1 MNTPL
6 SRLAPNAQGAIWL
19 LLSALTFV
27 TMTTL
32 VKHLSG
38 DYPSHL
44 QNFYRQTGSLI
55 VAIPFM
61 LRNPRQVLWV
71 PRSTMP
77 ALFLRSLLATIG
89 MILLLYTY
97 EAMPMAEANAL
108 SFTRPLWVVLLAALF
123 LRETIGPS
131 RIAAVVIGFVGVVII
146 MRPWGAGV
154 TVGWPHLAALISA
167 LFLAGTITGVKSLTR
182 DLSASSILVWSS
194 IMGELLSLP
203 FALADWRWP
212 NPGDLIP
219 LFLIGLLSAANQ
231 VLFIKG
237 MAVGEAAVL
246 APIDYARLVLS
257 VIAGVVV
264 FGEWPDV
271 FTYIGAGV
279 IVVST
284 LYITIREI
292 HSKRAKSLAIDA
304 GQPDASTPL
313 GLGVPGDADR
323 TG

>member
-1 MNTPL
+1 MKAYF
-6 SRLAPNAQGAIWL
+6 SRLSPNVQGAIWV
-19 LLSALTFV
+19 LLSGVTFV

-38 DYPSHL
+38 DYPSHV

-61 LRNPRQVLWV
+61 LRSPRQVLFV

-77 ALFLRSLLATIG
+77 ALFLRSLLATVG

-108 SFTRPLWVVLLAALF
+108 SFTRPLWVVLLAAIF
-123 LRETIGPS
+123 LREVIGPS
-131 RIAAVVIGFVGVVII
+131 RIAAVLMGFVGVMII
-146 MRPWGAGV
+146 MRPWASGV
-154 TVGWPHLAALISA
+154 AIGWPHLAALASA
-167 LFLAGTITGVKSLTR
+167 LCLAGTITGVKSLTR
-182 DLSASSILVWSS
+182 SLSASSILVWSS
-194 IMGELLSLP
+194 IIGELLALP

-212 NPGDLIP
+212 SPGDLIP

-257 VIAGVVV
+257 VIAGLLV

-271 FTYIGAGV
+271 FTWLGAGV

-292 HSKRAKSLAIDA
+292 QSKRAKTLAIDA

-313 GLGVPGDADR
+313 GLDTKADR
-323 TG
+323 TP

>member
-1 MNTPL
+1 LTAFF
-6 SRLAPNAQGAIWL
+6 SRLPPNVQGAIWV
-19 LLSALTFV
+19 LLSGVTFV

-38 DYPSHL
+38 DYPSHV

-61 LRNPRQVLWV
+61 LRSPRQVLFV

-77 ALFLRSLLATIG
+77 ALFLRSLLATVG

-108 SFTRPLWVVLLAALF
+108 SFTRPLWVVLLAAIF
-123 LRETIGPS
+123 LREVVGPS
-131 RIAAVVIGFVGVVII
+131 KVSAVLMGFVGVVII
-146 MRPWGAGV
+146 MRPWTAGV
-154 TVGWPHLAALISA
+154 EIGWPHLAALISA
-167 LFLAGTITGVKSLTR
+167 LCLAGTITGVKSLTSN
-182 DLSASSILVWSS
+182 LSASSILVWSS
-194 IMGELLSLP
+194 IMGELLCLP

-212 NPGDLIP
+212 SAGDLIP

-246 APIDYARLVLS
+246 APIDYARLILS
-257 VIAGVVV
+257 VIAGLLV
-264 FGEWPDV
+264 FGEWPDA
-271 FTYIGAGV
+271 FTWAGAGV

-284 LYITIREI
+284 LYITFREI
-292 HSKRAKSLAIDA
+292 RGKRAKTLAIDA
-304 GQPDASTPL
+304 GQPDPSTPL
-313 GLGVPGDADR
+313 RLDAERD
-323 TG
+323 TAP

>member
-1 MNTPL
+1 MKAFF
-6 SRLAPNAQGAIWL
+6 SRLSPNTQGAIWVL
-19 LLSALTFV
+19 MSGVTFV
-27 TMTTL
+27 AMTTL

-38 DYPSHL
+38 DYPSHV

-61 LRNPRQVLWV
+61 LRSPGQVLFV

-89 MILLLYTY
+89 MILLLYSY

-108 SFTRPLWVVLLAALF
+108 SFTRPLWVVLLAVLF

-131 RIAAVVIGFVGVVII
+131 RIAAVLMGFVGVVVI
-146 MRPWGAGV
+146 MRPWGADAAI
-154 TVGWPHLAALISA
+154 GWPHVPALFSA
-167 LFLAGTITGVKSLTR
+167 LCLAGTITGVKSLTKN
-182 DLSASSILVWSS
+182 LSASSILVWSS

-212 NPGDLIP
+212 SPGDLIP

-231 VLFIKG
+231 LLFIKG

-246 APIDYARLVLS
+246 APVDYARLVLS
-257 VIAGVVV
+257 VVAGLLV
-264 FGEWPDV
+264 FGEWPDA
-271 FTYIGAGV
+271 FTWIGAGV

-292 HSKRAKSLAIDA
+292 QSKRARTLAIDA

-313 GLGVPGDADR
+313 GLDDPSR
-323 TG
+323 PRP

>member
-1 MNTPL
+1 MKAYF
-6 SRLAPNAQGAIWL
+6 SRLSPNVQGAIWV
-19 LLSALTFV
+19 LLSGVTFV

-38 DYPSHL
+38 DYPSHV

-61 LRNPRQVLWV
+61 LRSPRQVLFV

-77 ALFLRSLLATIG
+77 ALFLRSLLATVG

-108 SFTRPLWVVLLAALF
+108 SFTRPLWVVLLAAIF
-123 LRETIGPS
+123 LREVIGPS
-131 RIAAVVIGFVGVVII
+131 RIAAVLMGFVGVMII
-146 MRPWGAGV
+146 MRPWASGV
-154 TVGWPHLAALISA
+154 AIGWPHLAALASA
-167 LFLAGTITGVKSLTR
+167 LCLAGTITGVKSLTR
-182 DLSASSILVWSS
+182 NLSASSILVWSS
-194 IMGELLSLP
+194 IIGELLALP

-212 NPGDLIP
+212 SPGDLIP

-257 VIAGVVV
+257 VIAGLLV

-271 FTYIGAGV
+271 FTWLGAGV

-292 HSKRAKSLAIDA
+292 QSKRAKTLAIDA

-313 GLGVPGDADR
+313 GLDTKADR
-323 TG
+323 TP

>member
-1 MNTPL
+1 MNVTL
-6 SRLAPNAQGAIWL
+6 SRLAPNTQGAIWL

-27 TMTTL
+27 SMTTL

-61 LRNPRQVLWV
+61 IRSPRQVLFV

-108 SFTRPLWVVLLAALF
+108 SFTRPLWVVLLATLF
-123 LRETIGPS
+123 LREAIGPS

-146 MRPWGAGV
+146 MRPWSAGIA
-154 TVGWPHLAALISA
+154 VGWPHLAALISA
-167 LFLAGTITGVKSLTR
+167 LCLAGTITGVKSLTR

-212 NPGDLIP
+212 SVGDLIP

-257 VIAGVVV
+257 VIAGALV
-264 FGEWPDV
+264 FNEWPDV
-271 FTYIGAGV
+271 FTYVGAGV

-292 HSKRAKSLAIDA
+292 QSKRAKSLAIDA
-304 GQPDASTPL
+304 GQPDAATPL
-313 GLGVPGDADR
+313 GLGVPGEADPPR
-323 TG
+323 

>member
-1 MNTPL
+1 MKAFF
-6 SRLAPNAQGAIWL
+6 SRLSPNTQGAIWVL
-19 LLSALTFV
+19 MSGVTFV
-27 TMTTL
+27 AMTTL

-38 DYPSHL
+38 DYPSHV

-61 LRNPRQVLWV
+61 LRSPGQVLFV

-89 MILLLYTY
+89 MILLLYSY

-108 SFTRPLWVVLLAALF
+108 SFTRPLWVVLLAVLF

-131 RIAAVVIGFVGVVII
+131 RIAAVLMGFVGVVVI
-146 MRPWGAGV
+146 MRPWGADAAI
-154 TVGWPHLAALISA
+154 GWPHVAALFSA
-167 LFLAGTITGVKSLTR
+167 LCLAGTITGVKSLTKN
-182 DLSASSILVWSS
+182 LSASSILVWSS

-212 NPGDLIP
+212 SPGDLIP

-231 VLFIKG
+231 LLFIKG

-246 APIDYARLVLS
+246 APVDYARLVLS
-257 VIAGVVV
+257 VVAGLLV
-264 FGEWPDV
+264 FGEWPDA
-271 FTYIGAGV
+271 FTWIGAGV

-292 HSKRAKSLAIDA
+292 QSKRARTLAIDA

-313 GLGVPGDADR
+313 GLDDPSR
-323 TG
+323 PRP

>member
-1 MNTPL
+1 MKAYF
-6 SRLAPNAQGAIWL
+6 SRLSPNVQGAIWV
-19 LLSALTFV
+19 LLSGVTFV

-38 DYPSHL
+38 DYPSHV

-61 LRNPRQVLWV
+61 LRSPRQVLFV

-108 SFTRPLWVVLLAALF
+108 SFTRPLWVVLLAAIF
-123 LRETIGPS
+123 LREVIGPS
-131 RIAAVVIGFVGVVII
+131 RIAAVLMGFVGVMII
-146 MRPWGAGV
+146 MRPWASGV
-154 TVGWPHLAALISA
+154 DIGWSHLAALVSA
-167 LFLAGTITGVKSLTR
+167 LCLAGTITGVKSLTR
-182 DLSASSILVWSS
+182 NLSASSILVWSS
-194 IMGELLSLP
+194 IIGELLALP

-212 NPGDLIP
+212 SPGDLVP

-257 VIAGVVV
+257 VVAGLLV
-264 FGEWPDV
+264 FGEWPDI
-271 FTYIGAGV
+271 FTWLGAGV

-292 HSKRAKSLAIDA
+292 QSKRAKTLAIDA
-304 GQPDASTPL
+304 GQPDAATPL
-313 GLGVPGDADR
+313 GLDTKADR
-323 TG
+323 TP

>member
-1 MNTPL
+1 MRAFF
-6 SRLAPNAQGAIWL
+6 SRLSPNTQGAIWVL
-19 LLSALTFV
+19 MSGVTFV

-38 DYPSHL
+38 DYPSHV

-61 LRNPRQVLWV
+61 LRSPRQVLFV

-108 SFTRPLWVVLLAALF
+108 SFTRPLWVVLLAVLF

-131 RIAAVVIGFVGVVII
+131 RIAAVLMGFVGVVVI
-146 MRPWGAGV
+146 MRPWGADV
-154 TVGWPHLAALISA
+154 AVGWPHVAALFSA
-167 LFLAGTITGVKSLTR
+167 LCLAGTITGVKSLTKN
-182 DLSASSILVWSS
+182 LSASSILVWSS
-194 IMGELLSLP
+194 IIGELLSLP

-212 NPGDLIP
+212 SPGDLIP

-257 VIAGVVV
+257 VIAGLLV
-264 FGEWPDV
+264 FGEWPDA
-271 FTYIGAGV
+271 FTWLGAGV

-292 HSKRAKSLAIDA
+292 QSKRAKTLAIDA

-313 GLGVPGDADR
+313 GLDDPSTPR
-323 TG
+323 P

>member
-1 MNTPL
+1 L
-6 SRLAPNAQGAIWL
+6 KAFFSRLPPNAQGAIWV
-19 LLSALTFV
+19 LLSGVTFV

-38 DYPSHL
+38 DYPSHV

-61 LRNPRQVLWV
+61 LRSPRLVLFV

-97 EAMPMAEANAL
+97 EVMPMAEANAL

-123 LRETIGPS
+123 LRELIGPS
-131 RIAAVVIGFVGVVII
+131 RIAAVVMGFVGVVII
-146 MRPWGAGV
+146 MRPWGADV
-154 TVGWPHLAALISA
+154 AVGWPHLAALFSA
-167 LFLAGTITGVKSLTR
+167 LCLAGTITGVKSLTKN
-182 DLSASSILVWSS
+182 LSATSILVWSS
-194 IMGELLSLP
+194 IIGELLCLP

-212 NPGDLIP
+212 STGDLIP

-257 VIAGVVV
+257 VIAGLLV

-271 FTYIGAGV
+271 FTWLGAGV

-292 HSKRAKSLAIDA
+292 QSKRARTLAIDA
-304 GQPDASTPL
+304 GQPDASIPL
-313 GLGVPGDADR
+313 GLDAGARPDDGR
-323 TG
+323 

>member
-1 MNTPL
+1 L
-6 SRLAPNAQGAIWL
+6 KAFFSRLSPNTQGAIWVL
-19 LLSALTFV
+19 MSGVTFV
-27 TMTTL
+27 AMTTL

-38 DYPSHL
+38 DYPSHV

-61 LRNPRQVLWV
+61 LRSPGQVLFV

-89 MILLLYTY
+89 MILLLYSY

-108 SFTRPLWVVLLAALF
+108 SFTRPLWVVLLAVLF

-131 RIAAVVIGFVGVVII
+131 RIAAVLMGFVGVVVI
-146 MRPWGAGV
+146 MRPWGADAAI
-154 TVGWPHLAALISA
+154 GWPHVAALFSA
-167 LFLAGTITGVKSLTR
+167 LCLAGTITGVKSLTKN
-182 DLSASSILVWSS
+182 LSASSILVWSS

-212 NPGDLIP
+212 SPGDLIP

-231 VLFIKG
+231 LLFIKG

-246 APIDYARLVLS
+246 APVDYARLVLS
-257 VIAGVVV
+257 VVAGLLV
-264 FGEWPDV
+264 FGEWPDA
-271 FTYIGAGV
+271 FTWIGAGV

-292 HSKRAKSLAIDA
+292 QSKRARTLAIDA

-313 GLGVPGDADR
+313 GLDDPSR
-323 TG
+323 PRP

>member
-1 MNTPL
+1 MKAFF
-6 SRLAPNAQGAIWL
+6 SRLSPNTQGAIWVL
-19 LLSALTFV
+19 MSGVTFV
-27 TMTTL
+27 AMTTL

-38 DYPSHL
+38 DYPSHV

-61 LRNPRQVLWV
+61 LRSPRQVLFV

-77 ALFLRSLLATIG
+77 PLFLRSLLATIG
-89 MILLLYTY
+89 MILLLYSY
-97 EAMPMAEANAL
+97 EAMSMAEANAL

-131 RIAAVVIGFVGVVII
+131 RIAAVLMGFVGVVVI
-146 MRPWGAGV
+146 MRPWGADAAI
-154 TVGWPHLAALISA
+154 GWPHVAALFSA
-167 LFLAGTITGVKSLTR
+167 LCLAGTITGVKSLTKN
-182 DLSASSILVWSS
+182 LSASSILVWSS

-212 NPGDLIP
+212 SPGDLIP

-231 VLFIKG
+231 LLFIKG

-246 APIDYARLVLS
+246 APVDYARLVLS
-257 VIAGVVV
+257 VVAGLLV
-264 FGEWPDV
+264 FGEWPDA
-271 FTYIGAGV
+271 FTWIGAGV

-284 LYITIREI
+284 LFITIREI
-292 HSKRAKSLAIDA
+292 QSKRAKTLAIDA

-313 GLGVPGDADR
+313 GLDDPNR
-323 TG
+323 PRS

>member
-1 MNTPL
+1 MKAYF
-6 SRLAPNAQGAIWL
+6 SRLSPNTQGAIWVL
-19 LLSALTFV
+19 MSGVTFV

-38 DYPSHL
+38 DYPSHV

-61 LRNPRQVLWV
+61 LRNPKQVLFV
-71 PRSTMP
+71 PRRTMP
-77 ALFLRSLLATIG
+77 ALFVRSLLATVG

-131 RIAAVVIGFVGVVII
+131 RIAAVLMGFVGVVII

-154 TVGWPHLAALISA
+154 AVGWPHLAALFSA
-167 LFLAGTITGVKSLTR
+167 LCLAGTITGVKSLTK

-194 IMGELLSLP
+194 IMGELLCLP

-212 NPGDLIP
+212 SVGDLIP

-257 VIAGVVV
+257 VIAGLLV

-271 FTYIGAGV
+271 FTWLGAGV

-292 HSKRAKSLAIDA
+292 QSKRAKTLAIDA

-313 GLGVPGDADR
+313 GLDTRADR
-323 TG
+323 TP

>member
-1 MNTPL
+1 L
-6 SRLAPNAQGAIWL
+6 KAFFSRLSPNTQGAIWVL
-19 LLSALTFV
+19 MSGVTFV
-27 TMTTL
+27 AMTTL

-38 DYPSHL
+38 DYPSHV

-55 VAIPFM
+55 VAIPFL
-61 LRNPRQVLWV
+61 LRSPGQVLFV

-77 ALFLRSLLATIG
+77 ALFMRSLLATIG
-89 MILLLYTY
+89 MILLLYSY

-108 SFTRPLWVVLLAALF
+108 SFTRPLWVVLLAVLF

-131 RIAAVVIGFVGVVII
+131 RIAAVLMGFVGVVVI
-146 MRPWGAGV
+146 MRPWGTDVAI
-154 TVGWPHLAALISA
+154 GWPHVAALFSA
-167 LFLAGTITGVKSLTR
+167 LCLAGTITGVKSLTKN
-182 DLSASSILVWSS
+182 LSASSILVWSS

-212 NPGDLIP
+212 SPGDLIP

-231 VLFIKG
+231 LLFIKG

-246 APIDYARLVLS
+246 APVDYARLVLS
-257 VIAGVVV
+257 VVAGLLV
-264 FGEWPDV
+264 FGEWPDA
-271 FTYIGAGV
+271 FTWIGAGV

-292 HSKRAKSLAIDA
+292 QSKRAKTLAIDA

-313 GLGVPGDADR
+313 GLDDPNR
-323 TG
+323 PRP

>member
-1 MNTPL
+1 MKAFF
-6 SRLAPNAQGAIWL
+6 SRLSPNTRGAIWVL
-19 LLSALTFV
+19 MSGVTFV
-27 TMTTL
+27 AMTTL

-38 DYPSHL
+38 DYPSHV

-55 VAIPFM
+55 VAIPFL
-61 LRNPRQVLWV
+61 LRSPGQVLFV

-77 ALFLRSLLATIG
+77 ALFMRSLLATIG
-89 MILLLYTY
+89 MILLLYSY

-108 SFTRPLWVVLLAALF
+108 SFTRPLWVVLLAVLF

-131 RIAAVVIGFVGVVII
+131 RIAAVLMGFVGVVII
-146 MRPWGAGV
+146 MRPWGTYV
-154 TVGWPHLAALISA
+154 EIGWPHVAALFSA
-167 LFLAGTITGVKSLTR
+167 VCLAGTITGVKSLTKN
-182 DLSASSILVWSS
+182 LSASSILVWSS

-212 NPGDLIP
+212 SPGDLIP

-246 APIDYARLVLS
+246 APIDYARLELS
-257 VIAGVVV
+257 VIAGLLV
-264 FGEWPDV
+264 FGEWPDA
-271 FTYIGAGV
+271 FTWIGAGV

-292 HSKRAKSLAIDA
+292 QSKRAKTLAIDA

-313 GLGVPGDADR
+313 GLDDPSLPR
-323 TG
+323 P

>member
-1 MNTPL
+1 MRAFF
-6 SRLAPNAQGAIWL
+6 SRLSPNTQGAIWVL
-19 LLSALTFV
+19 MSGVTFV

-38 DYPSHL
+38 DYPSHV

-61 LRNPRQVLWV
+61 LRSPRQVLFV

-108 SFTRPLWVVLLAALF
+108 SFTRPLWVVLLAVLF

-131 RIAAVVIGFVGVVII
+131 RIAAVLMGFVGVVVI
-146 MRPWGAGV
+146 MRPWGADV
-154 TVGWPHLAALISA
+154 AVGWPHVAALFSA
-167 LFLAGTITGVKSLTR
+167 LCLAGTITGVKSLTKN
-182 DLSASSILVWSS
+182 LSASSILVWSS
-194 IMGELLSLP
+194 IIGELLSLP

-212 NPGDLIP
+212 SPGDLIP

-257 VIAGVVV
+257 VIAGLLV
-264 FGEWPDV
+264 FGEWPDA
-271 FTYIGAGV
+271 FTWLGAGV

-292 HSKRAKSLAIDA
+292 QSKRAKTLAIDA

-313 GLGVPGDADR
+313 GLDDPSTPRG
-323 TG
+323 

>member
-1 MNTPL
+1 MKAFF
-6 SRLAPNAQGAIWL
+6 SRLSPNTQGAIWVL
-19 LLSALTFV
+19 MSGVTFV

-38 DYPSHL
+38 DYPSHV

-61 LRNPRQVLWV
+61 LRSPRQVLFV

-108 SFTRPLWVVLLAALF
+108 SFTRPLWVVLLAAIF
-123 LRETIGPS
+123 LREVIGPS
-131 RIAAVVIGFVGVVII
+131 RIAAVLMGFVGVIII

-154 TVGWPHLAALISA
+154 AIGWPHMAALFSA
-167 LFLAGTITGVKSLTR
+167 LCLAGTITGVKSLTKN
-182 DLSASSILVWSS
+182 LSASSILVWSS
-194 IMGELLSLP
+194 IIGELLCLP
-203 FALADWRWP
+203 VALADWRWP
-212 NPGDLIP
+212 SPGDLIP

-257 VIAGVVV
+257 VIAGLLV
-264 FGEWPDV
+264 FGEWPDA
-271 FTYIGAGV
+271 FTWIGAGV

-292 HSKRAKSLAIDA
+292 QSKRARTLAIDA
-304 GQPDASTPL
+304 SQPDASIPL
-313 GLGVPGDADR
+313 GLEVGARPGDGR
-323 TG
+323 

>member
-1 MNTPL
+1 MKAFF
-6 SRLAPNAQGAIWL
+6 SRLSPNTQGAIWVL
-19 LLSALTFV
+19 MSGVTFV
-27 TMTTL
+27 AMTTL

-38 DYPSHL
+38 DYPSHV

-61 LRNPRQVLWV
+61 LRSPGQVLFV

-89 MILLLYTY
+89 MILLLYSY

-108 SFTRPLWVVLLAALF
+108 SFTRPLWVVLLAVLF

-131 RIAAVVIGFVGVVII
+131 RIAAVLMGFVGVVVI
-146 MRPWGAGV
+146 MRPWGADAAI
-154 TVGWPHLAALISA
+154 GWPHVPALFSA
-167 LFLAGTITGVKSLTR
+167 LCLAGTITGVKSLTKN
-182 DLSASSILVWSS
+182 LSASSILVWSS

-212 NPGDLIP
+212 SPGDLIP

-231 VLFIKG
+231 LLFIKG

-246 APIDYARLVLS
+246 APFDYARLVLS
-257 VIAGVVV
+257 VVAGLLV
-264 FGEWPDV
+264 FGEWPDA
-271 FTYIGAGV
+271 FTWIGAGV

-292 HSKRAKSLAIDA
+292 QSKRARTLAIDA

-313 GLGVPGDADR
+313 GLDDPSR
-323 TG
+323 PRP

>member
-1 MNTPL
+1 MKAYF
-6 SRLAPNAQGAIWL
+6 SRLAPNTQGAIWV
-19 LLSALTFV
+19 LLSGVTFV
-27 TMTTL
+27 AMTTL

-38 DYPSHL
+38 DYPAHV
-44 QNFYRQTGSLI
+44 QNFYRQTGSLL
-55 VAIPFM
+55 VALPLM
-61 LRNPRQVLWV
+61 LSRPNEVLFV
-71 PRSTMP
+71 PRATMP
-77 ALFLRSLLATIG
+77 ALFVRSLLATVG

-108 SFTRPLWVVLLAALF
+108 SFTRPLWVVLLAALL

-131 RIAAVVIGFVGVVII
+131 RIAAVLMGFVGVVII
-146 MRPWGAGV
+146 MRPWGAGAAI
-154 TVGWPHLAALISA
+154 GWPHLAALISA
-167 LFLAGTITGVKSLTR
+167 VCLAGTITGVKSLTKS
-182 DLSASSILVWSS
+182 LSASSILVWSS
-194 IMGELLSLP
+194 IIGELLALP

-212 NPGDLIP
+212 SVGDLIP

-257 VIAGVVV
+257 VIAGLLV

-271 FTYIGAGV
+271 YTWLGAGV

-292 HSKRAKSLAIDA
+292 RSKRARTLAIDA
-304 GQPDASTPL
+304 GQPDAATPL
-313 GLGVPGDADR
+313 GLGTKADR
-323 TG
+323 TP

>member
-1 MNTPL
+1 MKAFF
-6 SRLAPNAQGAIWL
+6 SRLSPNTQGAIWVL
-19 LLSALTFV
+19 MSGVTFV
-27 TMTTL
+27 AMTTL

-38 DYPSHL
+38 DYPSHV

-55 VAIPFM
+55 VAIPFL
-61 LRNPRQVLWV
+61 LRSPGQVLFV

-77 ALFLRSLLATIG
+77 ALFMRSLLATIG
-89 MILLLYTY
+89 MILLLYSY

-108 SFTRPLWVVLLAALF
+108 SFTRPLWVVLLAVLF

-131 RIAAVVIGFVGVVII
+131 RIAAVLMGFVGVVVI
-146 MRPWGAGV
+146 MRPWGTDVAI
-154 TVGWPHLAALISA
+154 GWPHVAALFSA
-167 LFLAGTITGVKSLTR
+167 LCLAGTITGVKSLTKN
-182 DLSASSILVWSS
+182 LSASSILVWSS

-212 NPGDLIP
+212 SPGDLIP

-257 VIAGVVV
+257 VIAGLLV
-264 FGEWPDV
+264 FGEWPDA
-271 FTYIGAGV
+271 FTWIGAGV

-292 HSKRAKSLAIDA
+292 QSKRAKTLAIDA

-313 GLGVPGDADR
+313 GLDDPSLPR
-323 TG
+323 P

>member
-1 MNTPL
+1 MKAYF
-6 SRLAPNAQGAIWL
+6 SRLSPNVQGAIWV
-19 LLSALTFV
+19 LLSGVTFV

-38 DYPSHL
+38 DYPSHV

-61 LRNPRQVLWV
+61 LRSPRQVLLV

-77 ALFLRSLLATIG
+77 ALFLRSLLATVG

-108 SFTRPLWVVLLAALF
+108 SFTRPLWVVLLAAIF
-123 LRETIGPS
+123 LREVIGPS
-131 RIAAVVIGFVGVVII
+131 RIAAVLMGFVGVMII
-146 MRPWGAGV
+146 MRPWASGV
-154 TVGWPHLAALISA
+154 AIGWPHLAALASA
-167 LFLAGTITGVKSLTR
+167 LCLAGTITGVKSLTR
-182 DLSASSILVWSS
+182 NLSASSILVWSS
-194 IMGELLSLP
+194 IIGELLALP

-212 NPGDLIP
+212 SPGDLIP

-257 VIAGVVV
+257 VIAGLLV

-271 FTYIGAGV
+271 FTWLGAGV

-292 HSKRAKSLAIDA
+292 QSKRAKTLAIDA

-313 GLGVPGDADR
+313 GLDTKADR
-323 TG
+323 TP

>member
-1 MNTPL
+1 MKAFF
-6 SRLAPNAQGAIWL
+6 SRLSPNTQGAIWVL
-19 LLSALTFV
+19 MSGVTFV
-27 TMTTL
+27 AMTTL

-38 DYPSHL
+38 DYPSHV

-61 LRNPRQVLWV
+61 LRSPGQVLFV

-89 MILLLYTY
+89 MILLLYSY

-108 SFTRPLWVVLLAALF
+108 SFTRPLWVVLLAVLF

-131 RIAAVVIGFVGVVII
+131 RIAAVLMGFVGVVVI
-146 MRPWGAGV
+146 MRPWGADAAI
-154 TVGWPHLAALISA
+154 GWPHVAALFSA
-167 LFLAGTITGVKSLTR
+167 LCLAGTITGVKSLTKN
-182 DLSASSILVWSS
+182 LSASSILVWSS
-194 IMGELLSLP
+194 IIGELLSLP

-212 NPGDLIP
+212 SPGDLIP

-231 VLFIKG
+231 LLFIKG

-246 APIDYARLVLS
+246 APVDYARLVLS
-257 VIAGVVV
+257 VVAGLLV
-264 FGEWPDV
+264 FGEWPDA
-271 FTYIGAGV
+271 FTWIGAGV

-292 HSKRAKSLAIDA
+292 QSKRARTLAIDA

-313 GLGVPGDADR
+313 GLDDPSR
-323 TG
+323 PRP

>member
-1 MNTPL
+1 MKAYFARLSPNT
-6 SRLAPNAQGAIWL
+6 QGTIWV
-19 LLSALTFV
+19 LLSGVTFV

-38 DYPSHL
+38 DYPSHV

-61 LRNPRQVLWV
+61 LRSPRQVLFV

-77 ALFLRSLLATIG
+77 ALFLRSLLATVG

-108 SFTRPLWVVLLAALF
+108 SFTRPLWVVLLAAIF
-123 LRETIGPS
+123 LREVIGPS
-131 RIAAVVIGFVGVVII
+131 RIAAVLMGFVGVMII
-146 MRPWGAGV
+146 MRPWASGV
-154 TVGWPHLAALISA
+154 DIGWPHLAALVSA
-167 LFLAGTITGVKSLTR
+167 LCLAGTITGVKSLTR
-182 DLSASSILVWSS
+182 NLSASSILVWSS
-194 IMGELLSLP
+194 IIGELLALP

-212 NPGDLIP
+212 SPGDLIP

-257 VIAGVVV
+257 VVAGLLV

-271 FTYIGAGV
+271 FTWLGAGV

-292 HSKRAKSLAIDA
+292 QSKRAKTLAIDA

-313 GLGVPGDADR
+313 GLDTKADR
-323 TG
+323 TP

>member
-1 MNTPL
+1 MKAYF
-6 SRLAPNAQGAIWL
+6 SRLAPNTQGAIWVL
-19 LLSALTFV
+19 MSGITFV
-27 TMTTL
+27 AMTTL

-38 DYPSHL
+38 DYPAHV
-44 QNFYRQTGSLI
+44 QNFYRQTGSLL
-55 VAIPFM
+55 VALPLM
-61 LRNPRQVLWV
+61 LSRPKEVLFV
-71 PRSTMP
+71 PRTTMP
-77 ALFLRSLLATIG
+77 ALFLRALLATVG

-108 SFTRPLWVVLLAALF
+108 SFTRPLWVVLLAALL
-123 LRETIGPS
+123 LRETIGLS
-131 RIAAVVIGFVGVVII
+131 RIAAVLMGFVGVVVI

-154 TVGWPHLAALISA
+154 AIGWPHCAALISA
-167 LFLAGTITGVKSLTR
+167 LCLAGTITGVKSLTR
-182 DLSASSILVWSS
+182 NLSAGSILVWSS
-194 IMGELLSLP
+194 IIGELLALP

-212 NPGDLIP
+212 SVTDLIP

-257 VIAGVVV
+257 VIAGLLV

-271 FTYIGAGV
+271 YTWLGAGV

-292 HSKRAKSLAIDA
+292 RSKRARTLAIDA
-304 GQPDASTPL
+304 GQPDAATPL
-313 GLGVPGDADR
+313 GLGTPADR
-323 TG
+323 TP

>member
-1 MNTPL
+1 M
-6 SRLAPNAQGAIWL
+6 SGV
-19 LLSALTFV
+19 TFV
-27 TMTTL
+27 AMTTL

-38 DYPSHL
+38 DYPSHV

-55 VAIPFM
+55 VAIPFL
-61 LRNPRQVLWV
+61 LRSPGQVLFV

-77 ALFLRSLLATIG
+77 ALFMRSLLATIG
-89 MILLLYTY
+89 MILLLYSY

-108 SFTRPLWVVLLAALF
+108 SFTRPLWVVLLAVLF

-131 RIAAVVIGFVGVVII
+131 RIAAVLMGFVGVVVI
-146 MRPWGAGV
+146 MRPWGADAAI
-154 TVGWPHLAALISA
+154 GWPHVAALFSA
-167 LFLAGTITGVKSLTR
+167 LCLAGTITGVKSLTKN
-182 DLSASSILVWSS
+182 LSASSILVWSS

-212 NPGDLIP
+212 SPGDLIP

-231 VLFIKG
+231 LLFIKG

-246 APIDYARLVLS
+246 APVDYARLVLS
-257 VIAGVVV
+257 VVAGLLV
-264 FGEWPDV
+264 FGEWPDA
-271 FTYIGAGV
+271 FTWIGAGV

-292 HSKRAKSLAIDA
+292 QSKRARTLAIDA

-313 GLGVPGDADR
+313 GLDDPSR
-323 TG
+323 PRP

>member
-1 MNTPL
+1 MKAYF
-6 SRLAPNAQGAIWL
+6 SRLSPNVQGAIWV
-19 LLSALTFV
+19 LLSGVTFV

-38 DYPSHL
+38 DYPSHV

-61 LRNPRQVLWV
+61 LRSPRQVLFV

-77 ALFLRSLLATIG
+77 ALFLRSLLATVG

-108 SFTRPLWVVLLAALF
+108 SFTRPLWVVLLAAIF
-123 LRETIGPS
+123 LREVIGPS
-131 RIAAVVIGFVGVVII
+131 RIAAVLMGFVGVMII
-146 MRPWGAGV
+146 MRPWALGV
-154 TVGWPHLAALISA
+154 DIGWPHLAALVSA
-167 LFLAGTITGVKSLTR
+167 LCLAGTITGVKSLTR
-182 DLSASSILVWSS
+182 NLSASSILVWSS
-194 IMGELLSLP
+194 IIGELLALP

-212 NPGDLIP
+212 SPGDLVP

-257 VIAGVVV
+257 VVAGLLV

-271 FTYIGAGV
+271 FTWLGAGV

-292 HSKRAKSLAIDA
+292 QSKRAKTW
-304 GQPDASTPL
+304 P
-313 GLGVPGDADR
+313 
-323 TG
+323 

>member
-1 MNTPL
+1 MKAFF
-6 SRLAPNAQGAIWL
+6 SRLSPNTQGALWVVM
-19 LLSALTFV
+19 SGVTFV
-27 TMTTL
+27 AMTTL

-38 DYPSHL
+38 DYPSHV

-55 VAIPFM
+55 VAIPFL
-61 LRNPRQVLWV
+61 LRSPGQVLFV

-77 ALFLRSLLATIG
+77 ALFMRSLLATIG
-89 MILLLYTY
+89 MILLLYSY

-108 SFTRPLWVVLLAALF
+108 SFTRPLWVVLLAVLF

-131 RIAAVVIGFVGVVII
+131 RIAAVLMGFVGVVVI
-146 MRPWGAGV
+146 MRPWGTDVAI
-154 TVGWPHLAALISA
+154 GWPHVAALFSA
-167 LFLAGTITGVKSLTR
+167 LCLAGTITGVKSLTKN
-182 DLSASSILVWSS
+182 LSASSILVWSS

-212 NPGDLIP
+212 SPGDLIP

-231 VLFIKG
+231 LLFIKG

-246 APIDYARLVLS
+246 APVDYARLVLS
-257 VIAGVVV
+257 VVAGLLV
-264 FGEWPDV
+264 FGEWPDA
-271 FTYIGAGV
+271 FTWIGAGV

-292 HSKRAKSLAIDA
+292 QSKRAKTLAIDA

-313 GLGVPGDADR
+313 GLDDPNR
-323 TG
+323 PRP

>member
-1 MNTPL
+1 
-6 SRLAPNAQGAIWL
+6 
-19 LLSALTFV
+19 
-27 TMTTL
+27 MTTL

-38 DYPSHL
+38 DYPSHV

-61 LRNPRQVLWV
+61 LRSPRQVLFV

-77 ALFLRSLLATIG
+77 ALFLRSLLATVG

-108 SFTRPLWVVLLAALF
+108 SFTRPLWVVLLAAIF
-123 LRETIGPS
+123 LREVIGPS
-131 RIAAVVIGFVGVVII
+131 RIAAVLMGFVGVMII
-146 MRPWGAGV
+146 MRPWASGV
-154 TVGWPHLAALISA
+154 AIGWPHLAALASA
-167 LFLAGTITGVKSLTR
+167 LCLAGTITGVKSLTR
-182 DLSASSILVWSS
+182 SLSASSILVWSS
-194 IMGELLSLP
+194 IIGELLALP

-212 NPGDLIP
+212 SPGDLIP

-257 VIAGVVV
+257 VIAGLLV

-271 FTYIGAGV
+271 FTWLGAGV

-292 HSKRAKSLAIDA
+292 QSKRAKTLAIDA

-313 GLGVPGDADR
+313 GLDTKADR
-323 TG
+323 TP

>member
-1 MNTPL
+1 MKAFF
-6 SRLAPNAQGAIWL
+6 SRLSPNIQGAIWVL
-19 LLSALTFV
+19 MSGVTFV
-27 TMTTL
+27 AMTTL

-38 DYPSHL
+38 DYPSHV

-55 VAIPFM
+55 VAIPFL
-61 LRNPRQVLWV
+61 LRSPGQVLFV

-77 ALFLRSLLATIG
+77 ALFMRSLLATIG
-89 MILLLYTY
+89 MILLLYSY

-108 SFTRPLWVVLLAALF
+108 SFTRPLWVVLLAVLF

-131 RIAAVVIGFVGVVII
+131 RIAAVLMGFVGVVVI
-146 MRPWGAGV
+146 MRPWGTDVAI
-154 TVGWPHLAALISA
+154 GWPHVAALFSA
-167 LFLAGTITGVKSLTR
+167 LCLAGTITGVKSLTKN
-182 DLSASSILVWSS
+182 LSASSILVWSS

-212 NPGDLIP
+212 SPGDLIP

-231 VLFIKG
+231 LLFIKG

-246 APIDYARLVLS
+246 APVDYARLVLS
-257 VIAGVVV
+257 VVAGLLV
-264 FGEWPDV
+264 FGEWPDA
-271 FTYIGAGV
+271 FTWIGAGV

-292 HSKRAKSLAIDA
+292 QSKRAKTLAIDA

-313 GLGVPGDADR
+313 GLDDPNR
-323 TG
+323 PRP